1 MAVVEMLLSG
11 KRSVSFRQVASAARD
26 RVVPLPQSASRMD
39 CVTQSNRD
47 GLLRQQLSPGIYQV
61 FVDSAYYDIIRVPDS
76 TATYGFRQL
85 VFFVEP
91 GVKPPA
97 PGEGV
102 GEEHL
107 RLSGGV
113 MAGDIYLPRTPNATD
128 SGLMAATKEY
138 VDQRQDSLTWVH
150 RQLMS
155 TSTWNIV
162 VPDSVGLMVV
172 SSMLLVDG
180 DEWDSSV
187 EWDLEA
193 EDVRGVLQFGETVS
207 GELRIQLATA
217 S

>member
-11 KRSVSFRQVASAARD
+11 KRSVSFRQVASAGRD
-26 RVVPLPQSASRMD
+26 RVVPLPDSASRGD

-47 GLLRQQLSPGIYQV
+47 GLLRQQLRSGIYQV
-61 FVDSAYYDIIRVPDS
+61 FVDQGYYDIIKVPDS
-76 TATYGFRQL
+76 VATYGFRQL
-85 VFFVEP
+85 VFYVEP

-97 PGEGV
+97 PNAEQV
-102 GEEHL
+102 EEFL

-113 MAGDIYLPRTPNATD
+113 MAGDIYLPRSPNTSD
-128 SGLMAATKEY
+128 SGLMVATKEY
-138 VDQRQDSLTWVH
+138 VDQRQDRLTWTH
-150 RQLMS
+150 RQLIS
-155 TSTWNIV
+155 TSTWTIV

-187 EWDLEA
+187 EWDLDA
-193 EDVRGVLQFGETVS
+193 EDVRGVMQLGETVS
-207 GELRIQLATA
+207 GELRIQLANA